1 MGILHVRDLLQS
13 LARSPHLTCVRF
25 CADRIFI
32 PKGQR
37 AVITFQ
43 QLKQQPSSL
52 AIGVDEYGQTASIIM
67 ITASTTH
74 APDHQRRYLV
84 VIMG

>member
-1 MGILHVRDLLQS
+1 
-13 LARSPHLTCVRF
+13 
-25 CADRIFI
+25 
-32 PKGQR
+32 
-37 AVITFQ
+37 VITFQ

-74 APDHQRRYLV
+74 APDHQHRYLV